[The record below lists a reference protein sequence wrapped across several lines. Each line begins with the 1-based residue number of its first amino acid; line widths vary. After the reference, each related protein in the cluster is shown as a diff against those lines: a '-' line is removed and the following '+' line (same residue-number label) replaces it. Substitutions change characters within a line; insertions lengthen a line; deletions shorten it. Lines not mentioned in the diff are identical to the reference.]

1 MTGEDAG
8 QQKALLYARVSTD
21 DHGQNP
27 EAQLQVM
34 RQWCADNNVAI
45 VGEYVDE
52 KSGKDMDRPQF
63 QAMIGRI
70 AASSISMTSE
80 KINLL
85 VAWNLSRI
93 SRDQADFLN
102 LSKMMATY
110 GCHIRFVNDS
120 TKPETM
126 EGQLIAS
133 IGAWQAEQ
141 ERKKIS
147 ENTKMALRQR
157 KAAGKHN
164 ARPMRIVFQ
173 EDIDSGLYQAEG
185 MLRFDDKV
193 KHKTKITTMPEVLA
207 WASEGLSLRAIALK
221 KLYVPQSTFY
231 ELLQSTGRLEAVKAA
246 YECSTR
252 VTIDKGGENRE

>member
-147 ENTKMALRQR
+147 ENTRMALRQR

-173 EDIDSGLYQAEG
+173 EDIDAGLYQAEG

-207 WASEGLSLRAIALK
+207 WASEGLSLRAIALT

-231 ELLQSTGRLEAVKAA
+231 ELLQNTGRLEAVKRA

-252 VTIDKGGENRE
+252 VTIDKGGENRV